1 MKTIEEMLKAMN
13 LHRVQQKGDKGLS
26 QEYEKDRTVQ
36 HKKRKATLPK
46 IASPAMMDTCETEF
60 SDDSSPMDEEGGVSD
75 RNDDKNKNIMKTKKQ
90 NAQTKIPLFR
100 WKKV

>member
-46 IASPAMMDTCETEF
+46 IAYPDMMDICEAEF
-60 SDDSSPMDEEGGVSD
+60 QDDTSPVDMEEGVNDVKYDKNENNDEE
-75 RNDDKNKNIMKTKKQ
+75 KE
-90 NAQTKIPLFR
+90 AE
-100 WKKV
+100 